1 MSVIRLIFGAASAV
15 LLFIYLLGE
24 EERLVHYLEAPNFF
38 CLNRWIIP
46 YSYRVRSPSCAPV
59 HRGAC
64 VSFISMI
71 TEPIREK

>member
-38 CLNRWIIP
+38 A
-46 YSYRVRSPSCAPV
+46 STAGSSPSPPEDEWC
-59 HRGAC
+59 RSG
-64 VSFISMI
+64 
-71 TEPIREK
+71 